1 MLVFPVN
8 DNRRNIT
15 GSPSLL
21 ENGTGVGGQE
31 KYYDLG
37 SGDRRTTEK
46 MWTVFQCGYLYEK
59 LSLHFWIN

>member
-21 ENGTGVGGQE
+21 ENGTGVWGQE
-31 KYYDLG
+31 KYSDLG
-37 SGDRRTTEK
+37 SGDRRTEK
-46 MWTVFQCGYLYEK
+46 IVDSFSVWLF
-59 LSLHFWIN
+59 I